1 MGHLSTSDRVNTSK
15 LTANGCAG
23 TEKDR
28 DSMYGN
34 NSDVGGVC
42 NGGSGTTTKLLN
54 AGGACTSNGYC
65 ANGNGYLSN
74 GSVKLL
80 NNANGNGSGGY
91 GNQNGGIQTVL
102 LSKSEVQDVE
112 SDGSNNEEDIKNA
125 SSSAGYFEPTHNINL
140 EEYTKN
146 FSGDSFMGYK
156 FLAPLKWDKIIQ
168 ITLLHMA
175 FLYGLVVYDL
185 RDLNL
190 KTTIF
195 AFFTG
200 GLAGFGVTG
209 GVHRLWTHKSFKA
222 NVPLRVI
229 LMACFSLSG
238 QNTIYDWVRDHR
250 VHHKF
255 SETDA
260 DPHNSNRGFFFAH
273 VGWLMMLKHPEVLRR
288 GRQLDMSDVLSDP
301 VVQFHQKHFILL
313 KLLLC
318 FLIPTMIP
326 VYCWDEKWYCAFLT
340 QCIFRYVCSLNF
352 TWSVNSAAH
361 MWGARPYD
369 KRINPSENLC
379 VSIVAMGE
387 GWHNYHHVFPWDYKA
402 AELGKYSVNLTTFYL
417 DMFAKMGWAWDMKQP
432 SKELVRKTIEKYGD
446 GTHFTHGHVHIAEIP
461 DPSDKGSYYDQ
472 NKNFKDD

>member
-1 MGHLSTSDRVNTSK
+1 MGHLSTSDRVNTSM
-15 LTANGCAG
+15 LTANGCVG
-23 TEKDR
+23 TVKDTKLSSTN
-28 DSMYGN
+28 DNNNTLNMYGN
-34 NSDVGGVC
+34 GNGVC
-42 NGGSGTTTKLLN
+42 NGIGTKLLN
-54 AGGACTSNGYC
+54 GGACTSNGLC
-65 ANGNGYLSN
+65 ANRNGFLSN
-74 GSVKLL
+74 GSVKLFE
-80 NNANGNGSGGY
+80 NGGY
-91 GNQNGGIQTVL
+91 ENGGIQTVVL
-102 LSKSEVQDVE
+102 TKSDTQDVE
-112 SDGSNNEEDIKNA
+112 SDASSIEDVKNA
-125 SSSAGYFEPTHNINL
+125 EAYFEPTHNINL

-146 FSGDSFMGYK
+146 FKGDTFLGYK

-168 ITLLHMA
+168 ITLLHMV
-175 FLYGLVVYDL
+175 FLYGIVIYDL

-190 KTTIF
+190 KTALF

-222 NVPLRVI
+222 NVPLRAI

-318 FLIPTMIP
+318 FLIPTLIP
-326 VYCWDEKWYCAFLT
+326 VYCWNEKWYCAFLT
-340 QCIFRYVCSLNF
+340 QCVFRYVCSLNF

-369 KRINPSENLC
+369 NRINPSENLC

-432 SKELVRKTIEKYGD
+432 SKELVKKTIEKYGD
-446 GTHFTHGHVHIAEIP
+446 GSHFSHGHVHIAEIP
-461 DPSDKGSYYDQ
+461 DPTEKVPYYDEK
-472 NKNFKDD
+472 KNFKDD